1 MPRSYYNQLLKGL
14 MLPPST
20 TRKNRSPYALIKN
33 AVKKAK
39 LKHELKEQLRA
50 QEERMAKLQAYRQ
63 TSEEFLTKVK
73 TGAVVAEQAA
83 PGPAAANSSDDAC
96 PTATMT
102 STKSSQS
109 RQLAVDC
116 QGKQWTTK
124 PKIINGEMKFTTPR
138 RYLPKRFD
146 SGLAALDER
155 QPSLI
160 VEVPDFE
167 DQCEAAEEA
176 KQMDLEALAAAIVAA
191 GLQEQAA
198 AILAQCQAQAS
209 A

>member
-73 TGAVVAEQAA
+73 TGAVGRMVFGATAASPGWTVTHWNCPPAEFR
-83 PGPAAANSSDDAC
+83 P
-96 PTATMT
+96 
-102 STKSSQS
+102 
-109 RQLAVDC
+109 
-116 QGKQWTTK
+116 
-124 PKIINGEMKFTTPR
+124 
-138 RYLPKRFD
+138 
-146 SGLAALDER
+146 
-155 QPSLI
+155 
-160 VEVPDFE
+160 
-167 DQCEAAEEA
+167 
-176 KQMDLEALAAAIVAA
+176 
-191 GLQEQAA
+191 
-198 AILAQCQAQAS
+198 
-209 A
+209 